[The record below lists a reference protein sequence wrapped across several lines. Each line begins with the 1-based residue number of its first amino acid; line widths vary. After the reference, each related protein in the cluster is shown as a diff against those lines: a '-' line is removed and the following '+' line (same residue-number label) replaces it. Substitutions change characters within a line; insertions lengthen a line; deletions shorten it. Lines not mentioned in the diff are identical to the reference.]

1 MIRTPRLALRRVTQ
15 TLTAFDNGPRVLWD
29 LAASRTPFARDA
41 LTFKMS
47 DGTVMRC
54 PNVPGARVPIYEL
67 FAEDAYRFDQLAGSL
82 PTDFTA
88 LDIGGQVG
96 CFSVALAKRF
106 PQARVFTFEASP
118 ATAVWLRDNVSANR
132 LSDRVTVTAKAVSD
146 HAGTLEFADNGQG
159 SGLNGLTAPDGSGI
173 ISIDCVTF
181 ADAVATAGGQVDLV
195 KIDTEGAEYS
205 IVLASDPAD
214 WASVRSVVLEHHP
227 VPGRS
232 WTELRDF
239 LTGAGFV
246 VDHHE
251 VADHELG
258 TVWLSRAS

>member
-29 LAASRTPFARDA
+29 LAAGKTPFAPDA
-41 LTFKMS
+41 LTFRMH

-54 PNVPGARVPIYEL
+54 PNVPGARVPVYEL
-67 FAEDAYRFDQLAGSL
+67 FAEDAYRFEPLAGRL
-82 PTDFTA
+82 PADFTA

-106 PQARVFTFEASP
+106 PQCRVFTFEASP
-118 ATAVWLRDNVSANR
+118 ATAGWLRENVATNG
-132 LSDRVTVTAKAVSD
+132 LGERVTVTAKAVSD
-146 HAGTLEFADNGQG
+146 HAGTLEFADNGKG
-159 SGLNGLTAPDGSGI
+159 SGLNGLTAPDGSGV
-173 ISIDCVTF
+173 ISVDCVTF
-181 ADAVATAGGQVDLV
+181 ADAVAAAGSEVDLV
-195 KIDTEGAEYS
+195 KIDTEGAEYA
-205 IVLASDPAD
+205 IVLASETAD
-214 WASVRSVVLEHHP
+214 WATVRSVVLEHHP

-246 VDHHE
+246 IDRHE

-258 TVWLSRAS
+258 TLWFSRAA